1 MFQLGVALRR
11 DFRSVLIVVWELLR
25 DGLQF
30 MNVVAR
36 SRMTVAVI
44 AAARLALTGDQPAP
58 VGPAHMRSD
67 PRADVIGARR
77 EILCAKSGKGPR
89 RIGTILCGLTAK
101 SMGMPGRF
109 ENVPNGA
116 TSRSFGAASGLR

>member
-1 MFQLGVALRR
+1 MFQLEVALRR

-44 AAARLALTGDQPAP
+44 AAARLALTG
-58 VGPAHMRSD
+58 
-67 PRADVIGARR
+67 
-77 EILCAKSGKGPR
+77 
-89 RIGTILCGLTAK
+89 
-101 SMGMPGRF
+101 
-109 ENVPNGA
+109 
-116 TSRSFGAASGLR
+116 